1 MFSLIPGGQRIK
13 KYIYRMILG
22 VLLLPLGGILLIWN
36 EYKAINQVPVFEEY
50 PTEWVYWG
58 FRLAGFFILLF
69 CFQRIFSFIKLFMMK
84 IPLTYNEIRAG
95 IWITA
100 TIFSMATFLVI
111 LSICWIYAKP
121 MISYILLGAG
131 IALLFLLLIRK
142 RQQKKIEKSKIPSVK
157 PQQAKDV

>member
-1 MFSLIPGGQRIK
+1 
-13 KYIYRMILG
+13 MIFG
-22 VLLLPLGGILLIWN
+22 ILLLPLAGILLVWN
-36 EYKAINQVPVFEEY
+36 EYNAINHTAIFEEY
-50 PTEWVYWG
+50 QSDLFYWA
-58 FRLAGFFILLF
+58 FRLLGFLLLLF

-100 TIFSMATFLVI
+100 TIFSMASFLVL

-121 MISYILLGAG
+121 MISYILLGVG
-131 IALLFLLLIRK
+131 ISLLFLLLIRK
-142 RQQKKIEKSKIPSVK
+142 RQQKKIEKAKLPSVK